1 MLQRDLLAAGTHEP
15 TILVVDDEPLNVRLL
30 CDQLESE
37 RYRLLVATCGE
48 EAIELAQRHL
58 PDVILLDV
66 MMPGMSGLEVANVL
80 ATDERTARIPLLV
93 VTALGDR
100 ESKILAL
107 RYGATELLQKPV
119 DRVELLVRVRNLLR
133 MKRYQDELAAYSR
146 SLEAQVAE
154 RTAELRDSHRETI
167 LTLTRA
173 AEYKDEETGEHVR
186 RISYYAAE
194 LARRL
199 GMDSHFCDLV
209 FHASP
214 MHDVGK
220 IGIPDAILLKQGKLD
235 AGEWERMKTHT
246 TLGAQMLADSKS
258 PYVTMGAEIALCHHE
273 RWDGT
278 GYPRGLVGDAIP
290 LHARIMCLGDIYD
303 ALRSKRP
310 YKEPFSH
317 ERTCEI
323 LLKGDGRTM
332 PGHFDPAV
340 LSTFAGATDYFA
352 DIFAKWSD
360 PVVPETNEQVASAAG

>member
-1 MLQRDLLAAGTHEP
+1 MLGEKSVRQRELLDVETREP

-37 RYRLLVATCGE
+37 RYTLLVAMCGE
-48 EAIELAQRHL
+48 DAIELAQRHL

-66 MMPGMSGLEVANVL
+66 MMPGMSGLEVASAL
-80 ATDERTARIPLLV
+80 ANDERTARIPLLV

-100 ESKILAL
+100 DSKILAL
-107 RYGATELLQKPV
+107 RYGATEFLQKPV
-119 DRVELLVRVRNLLR
+119 DRVELLVRVRNLLK

-146 SLEAQVAE
+146 SLESQVAE
-154 RTAELRDSHRETI
+154 RTAQLRESHRETI

-186 RISYYAAE
+186 RISYYAGE

-199 GMDSHFCDLV
+199 GMDSEFCDRI

-235 AGEWERMKTHT
+235 ATEWGRMKTHT
-246 TLGAQMLADSKS
+246 TLGACMLADSKS
-258 PYVTMGAEIALCHHE
+258 PYVTMGAEIALRHHE
-273 RWDGT
+273 RWDGS
-278 GYPRGLVGDAIP
+278 GYPDRLAGEAIP
-290 LHARIMCLGDIYD
+290 LPARIMCLGDIYD
-303 ALRSKRP
+303 ALRSRRP

-317 ERTCEI
+317 EQACEI
-323 LLKGDGRTM
+323 ILKGDGRTM

-352 DIFAKWSD
+352 EIFMEWSD
-360 PVVPETNEQVASAAG
+360 PIAAE